1 MRDVKTAAIVTA
13 LVMVAS
19 LAQARAAVVSGTITR
34 TTNTD
39 AAAGTFVL
47 LRPSAA
53 DPVIVGGDVIN
64 DPNLYAFDEV
74 QGYALTSPLTVT
86 GPDGSVI
93 ALPTGT
99 VLNSH
104 YVEWDPSLEGRGRA
118 DITVTF
124 DGPILGVI
132 VARQG
137 LVATD
142 AEFGADHV
150 EYRNDGP
157 RGLEQ
162 PGDTFTI
169 AGNTISLNVFARA
182 PDGFRVF
189 TLAAPAAPV
198 PVPAAGW
205 MMAAGLAGAARLG
218 GLRVRVKAR
227 RA

>member
-1 MRDVKTAAIVTA
+1 MRIAKITVALAALAAAGA
-13 LVMVAS
+13 LGRAD
-19 LAQARAAVVSGTITR
+19 AAVVGGSITR
-34 TTNTD
+34 TTNQG
-39 AAAGTFVL
+39 APAGTFVL
-47 LRPSAA
+47 LDPTAA
-53 DPVIVGGDVIN
+53 DPFVVGGDVIN